1 MIVPIGPWGFSE
13 VLTRT
18 QKTEEERAESFLKP
32 DIGAMAGEILDTV
45 ESMQIYK
52 AIIAGRDCR
61 KSKNRRRMITG
72 LP

>member
-18 QKTEEERAESFLKP
+18 QKTEEREESFLKP
-32 DIGAMAGEILDTV
+32 DLGAMAREILDTV